1 MSGLWQTSAKTIGL
15 ALIGLCGVAQVAAQP
30 NTYGNTYSNAQNNSN
45 SSAHHGGQASEL
57 PGRVG
62 RVAEVQG
69 RVWLFDT
76 EQGQWIDAQRN
87 RALTTGDRLSTE
99 NGSRAELRI
108 GSTELRVGPRTEF
121 EFTRLDDDRM
131 VFTLQ
136 TGTLALRVKSRELA
150 DEIEV
155 RTAEGRI
162 VPERSG
168 HYRIDREDD
177 TTYLSAWRGS
187 LRFDGR
193 ETQVSVPAGRRAEFF
208 EQRPDRTVVVSWS
221 NLATDSF
228 ADWVVRDEQRD
239 ERSAPQRYVSPE
251 MTGAE
256 DLDRHGRWQRH
267 PDFGMVWSPFNVTV
281 GWAPF
286 RHGRWFWHLR
296 WGWTWHDEAAW
307 GFAPFHYGRWV
318 NWGGRWAWAP
328 GSYVPRP
335 AFAPALVA
343 WVGGSNASV
352 SISIGGG
359 GGGGYGPMV
368 GWVPLAPREIY
379 VPAFGYGPR
388 YFDHVNR
395 PHRPYPNQPNH
406 PQHRPQVPTDPIM
419 YGNKGVPGA
428 VTVVPAN
435 VLAQRQP
442 VAAAMVNDAAVQRAV
457 NQGRFVHDMPAHQPN
472 VPRTPSAVIAAPG
485 GATPAPRPPEQG
497 AMGPHAP
504 RAAQGTP
511 EAPSSAT
518 ASPPASAGR
527 VIDLRQDR
535 NEHRNEQRSDR
546 PAAGFGPAVSTAPA
560 RGAAAPNAYPAPSQ
574 APATTTAAT
583 GPQRA
588 AEPMVIRTAPN
599 PLPAAGAQ
607 RPVQPQA
614 QPQAQSQGQ
623 PQQAQPTP
631 QLKPAPAAQQ
641 RGDKRPDDAREEQ
654 RDGKARTPES
664 RQGQRERSNS
674 Q

>member
-1 MSGLWQTSAKTIGL
+1 MSGLWQYSAKIIGL
-15 ALIGLCGVAQVAAQP
+15 AWIGLCGVAQVAAQP
-30 NTYGNTYSNAQNNSN
+30 NTYTNAPSGAQRQ
-45 SSAHHGGQASEL
+45 GQAGEL

-76 EQGQWIDAQRN
+76 EQGQWVDAQRN
-87 RALTTGDRLSTE
+87 RALTAGDRLSTE

-136 TGTLALRVKSRELA
+136 TGTLALRVKSREIA

-155 RTAEGRI
+155 RTAEGRV

-193 ETQVSVPAGRRAEFF
+193 ETQVLVPAGRRAEFF

-221 NLATDSF
+221 NLAADSF

-239 ERSAPQRYVSPE
+239 ERSASQRYVSPE

-286 RHGRWFWHLR
+286 RHGRWYWHLR

-318 NWGGRWAWAP
+318 NWGGRWCWAP
-328 GSYVPRP
+328 GSYVLRP

-359 GGGGYGPMV
+359 GSGGYGPMV

-395 PHRPYPNQPNH
+395 PHRPYPNQP
-406 PQHRPQVPTDPIM
+406 QHRPQVPTGPIM

-442 VAAAMVNDAAVQRAV
+442 VAAAVVNDAAVQRAV
-457 NQGRFVHDMPAHQPN
+457 NQGRFVHDMPAHQPPA
-472 VPRTPSAVIAAPG
+472 PRAPSAVVAAPG
-485 GATPAPRPPEQG
+485 GATPAQRPPEPSS
-497 AMGPHAP
+497 MGPHGQRAGQGASDAP
-504 RAAQGTP
+504 GATTATP
-511 EAPSSAT
+511 AT
-518 ASPPASAGR
+518 NAGR

-535 NEHRNEQRSDR
+535 NEHRNDQRSDR
-546 PAAGFGPAVSTAPA
+546 PAAGFGPAVSTAPT
-560 RGAAAPNAYPAPSQ
+560 RGATAPNAYPAPDR
-574 APATTTAAT
+574 APAATAAAA

-588 AEPMVIRTAPN
+588 PEPMIVRTAPN
-599 PLPAAGAQ
+599 PSPAAAPQ
-607 RPVQPQA
+607 RPVQAQPQA
-614 QPQAQSQGQ
+614 QPQGQ
-623 PQQAQPTP
+623 PALQQAQQAP
-631 QLKPAPAAQQ
+631 QLKPAPAVQQ
-641 RGDKRPDDAREEQ
+641 RGDKRHDDAREEQ
-654 RDGKARTPES
+654 RDGRARTPES

>member
-45 SSAHHGGQASEL
+45 SSAHHNGQASEL

-87 RALTTGDRLSTE
+87 RALTAGDRLSTE

-136 TGTLALRVKSRELA
+136 TGTLALRVTSRELA

-162 VPERSG
+162 VPERRG

-208 EQRPDRTVVVSWS
+208 EQRPERTVVVSWS

-228 ADWVVRDEQRD
+228 ADWVALDERRDEPRD
-239 ERSAPQRYVSPE
+239 ERSASQRYVSPE

-267 PDFGMVWSPFNVTV
+267 PDFGMVWSPLNVTV

-318 NWGGRWAWAP
+318 NWGGRWAWSP
-328 GSYVPRP
+328 GGYVPRP

-359 GGGGYGPMV
+359 GGGGGYGPMV
-368 GWVPLAPREIY
+368 GWVPLAPRDIY

-388 YFDHVNR
+388 YFDQVNR

-406 PQHRPQVPTDPIM
+406 PQHRPQVPTGPIM

-442 VAAAMVNDAAVQRAV
+442 VAAAMVNDAAVQRAL
-457 NQGRFVHDMPAHQPN
+457 NQERFVHSAPAGGPALGQRAP
-472 VPRTPSAVIAAPG
+472 TAVIAVPG
-485 GATPAPRPPEQG
+485 GATPAPRPPGQG
-497 AMGPHAP
+497 PMGPHGP

-511 EAPSSAT
+511 ESAGAAN
-518 ASPPASAGR
+518 ASPPASNGR

-535 NEHRNEQRSDR
+535 IEHRNDIRGDR
-546 PAAGFGPAVSTAPA
+546 PAAGFGPAISTAPA
-560 RGAAAPNAYPAPSQ
+560 RGAAAPNAHAAPAP
-574 APATTTAAT
+574 
-583 GPQRA
+583 
-588 AEPMVIRTAPN
+588 
-599 PLPAAGAQ
+599 AQ
-607 RPVQPQA
+607 RPTAAVVGSQRAPEPTAVRTSPNPPPAAAPQRPPQA
-614 QPQAQSQGQ
+614 HDVPQGR
-623 PQQAQPTP
+623 PQQAPV
-631 QLKPAPAAQQ
+631 Q
-641 RGDKRPDDAREEQ
+641 RNDKRQDDAREEQ